1 MYGTLE
7 QMYVTDL
14 DNVTNSLSSAIG
26 FIDKRH
32 KELGH
37 QDINITEEYKNAIMS
52 YIPFAVTFKEQNRGT
67 M

>member
-1 MYGTLE
+1 LYSRGKSLRLPNTPKYDEKSGKLVQVYHNVMYGTLE

-37 QDINITEEYKNAIMS
+37 
-52 YIPFAVTFKEQNRGT
+52 
-67 M
+67 

>member
-37 QDINITEEYKNAIMS
+37 
-52 YIPFAVTFKEQNRGT
+52 
-67 M
+67 